1 MARVNESVRTQVS
14 LEDDLTAQLN
24 AVYAEE
30 DSRVTPELEALSDE
44 ILETAFG
51 TDLTD

>member
-1 MARVNESVRTQVS
+1 MARVNESVKTQVG
-14 LEDDLTAQLN
+14 LENDLTAQLN

-30 DSRVTPELEALSDE
+30 DSRLTPELEALSDE

-51 TDLTD
+51 PDLTD